1 MLADPPN
8 FISVY
13 RIATRIIYKY
23 CWKNRLNLLK
33 TTEQHDN
40 YFILNSLP
48 HDKDNE
54 SSMVFK
60 KLKREASQAKLIL
73 SDREEILEII
83 KIFFD
88 AGKTKNLAPLAAI
101 QLNDM
106 RFSSYS
112 DVPPFDLKDYATTIA
127 LQELRFVS
135 ISDYEYEILNPRIDL
150 FENSAVVTFQL
161 RQTGM
166 IVDNYS
172 FRGQHISML
181 SRATFVLIKST
192 KWKIVHVHL
201 SKISE

>member
-1 MLADPPN
+1 M
-8 FISVY
+8 
-13 RIATRIIYKY
+13 T
-23 CWKNRLNLLK
+23 KN
-33 TTEQHDN
+33 
-40 YFILNSLP
+40 
-48 HDKDNE
+48 NE
-54 SSMVFK
+54 FCVLFK
-60 KLKREASQAKLIL
+60 KLKHESSQAKLIL

-101 QLNDM
+101 QLNDT

-135 ISDYEYEILNPRIDL
+135 ISDYEYEIIDPRIDL

-201 SKISE
+201 SKISDLA